1 MLGFGMGE
9 ILIIAVVVLIVVGP
23 DKLPQFARSAGRL
36 YGQVRRTADEMRR
49 ALVLEADRQD
59 ADERYRLMRERRA
72 RAEAERAAAEA
83 ANPGVSAQDEHLPG
97 APAPEA
103 EGALEGGAEGGAV
116 ADQPAHATGDH
127 GDADLQALLNDPN
140 GPYAAGRPLDE
151 VDLAKEHLD
160 VHQAQTPTPAAD
172 GELMTGPALPP
183 GVSAEEWAELPQHIR
198 DLLSAREDRA

>member
-97 APAPEA
+97 AESVAEAGADVDGESHGAAPGHPE
-103 EGALEGGAEGGAV
+103 
-116 ADQPAHATGDH
+116 HATGDH

-140 GPYAAGRPLDE
+140 GPYAAGRPLEE
-151 VDLAKEHLD
+151 VDLAQEHLD
-160 VHQAQTPTPAAD
+160 VHQAQTPPPPAD
-172 GELMTGPALPP
+172 EVVMTGPALPP
-183 GVSAEEWAELPQHIR
+183 GVTAEEWAELPQHIR